1 MRVNNKMKV
10 AAVVAC
16 LVGIC
21 FLDTGNSNEKMTA
34 LVLANA
40 EALASGEGSG
50 YYCFG
55 EGSVECR
62 GYYVKAIIDNYSL
75 K

>member
-40 EALASGEGSG
+40 EALASGEGS
-50 YYCFG
+50 
-55 EGSVECR
+55 VECR

>member
-1 MRVNNKMKV
+1 MRVKNKMKV

-16 LVGIC
+16 LAGVC

-50 YYCFG
+50 YYCLG

-62 GYYVKAIIDNYSL
+62 GYYVEVKVDNYSL